1 MAIEIVGMLPKDSRQ
16 QKLTNL
22 FDLKKDLENDVPVSK
37 ELLLRLVNAL
47 IEDETLLMQLEDM
60 AQGTLLFKNLQ
71 YPMS

>member
-1 MAIEIVGMLPKDSRQ
+1 MLPKDSRQ
-16 QKLTNL
+16 QRLTNL

-71 YPMS
+71 YPMSYHV